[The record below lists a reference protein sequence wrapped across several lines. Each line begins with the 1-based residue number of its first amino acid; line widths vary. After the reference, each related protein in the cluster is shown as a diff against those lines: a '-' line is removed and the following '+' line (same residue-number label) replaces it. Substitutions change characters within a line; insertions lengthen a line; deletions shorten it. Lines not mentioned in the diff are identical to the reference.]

1 MFDSGKFTAG
11 WKSSSLF
18 GGAPPPR
25 FTLSVNSVGRWCSV
39 HAGEGTVGSVTW
51 GMSYTDLG
59 RPKSV
64 LRCPARLVCLPLLP
78 DGSCDA
84 TVTLLA
90 EQKGSKL
97 RHIGISHA
105 LKGFTATDT
114 SIFPHANR
122 PCTHP

>member
-1 MFDSGKFTAG
+1 MLEAQGQQMGTKAPFICKDGAQDDMMTVSMHKNHI
-11 WKSSSLF
+11 F
-18 GGAPPPR
+18 GGAPPLR

-51 GMSYTDLG
+51 GMSYTDLR

-78 DGSCDA
+78 DGSCDG

-97 RHIGISHA
+97 RHIGI
-105 LKGFTATDT
+105 
-114 SIFPHANR
+114 
-122 PCTHP
+122 